1 MRLTD
6 YVKIW
11 YFSVKHKFQ
20 LFDPSWYGLA
30 WPITDQCMIGFLM
43 PFAGDITQ
51 QELGIIFNASSL
63 SLLFSQYKRSEKT
76 MNESLLHIKIGSYD
90 CAEMCELLRF
100 YILYILGKVY
110 GVQNVDDGLVCLRKI
125 SGPVLMSW
133 MLHSIY
139 AREDTSLI
147 RNQTIHIPI
156 SMWS

>member
-1 MRLTD
+1 
-6 YVKIW
+6 
-11 YFSVKHKFQ
+11 
-20 LFDPSWYGLA
+20 
-30 WPITDQCMIGFLM
+30 MIRFLM

-51 QELGIIFNASSL
+51 QQLGIIFNASSL
-63 SLLFSQYKRSEKT
+63 SLLFSQYKLWEKT

-133 MLHSIY
+133 MLHWIY

-156 SMWS
+156 SM